1 MVHVYESQLG
11 STVNRLRAFS
21 LMTALAGIIGVP
33 IVMAFK
39 GVMPETASLAAAL
52 SYVTATTASTTA
64 VNFVFRPYVYT
75 ITTVPI
81 RQCSYPK
88 NKTTTTTTND
98 AVQETSTVTTHSEAS
113 DEFMV
118 AAVVAESRSTRETL
132 LKAVTRTVFLR
143 QVEVIFDPETDVQSY
158 KGMRPLC
165 NFEVKGVPLY
175 VHPGACVH
183 ACVNRSAGWF
193 IFVCLFVRLLSR

>member
-1 MVHVYESQLG
+1 MVNVYESQLG

-81 RQCSYPK
+81 RKCSSYPK
-88 NKTTTTTTND
+88 KTTITTNDDAVQTTSTTTNSD
-98 AVQETSTVTTHSEAS
+98 IRPS
-113 DEFMV
+113 DEFTDATT
-118 AAVVAESRSTRETL
+118 AAEPRSTNETL

-143 QVEVIFDPETDVQSY
+143 QVQVIFDPVNDVHSY

-175 VHPGACVH
+175 VHPGACV
-183 ACVNRSAGWF
+183 CVRVNRSAGWL
-193 IFVCLFVRLLSR
+193 VC